1 MKLNTNLI
9 KEVSI
14 FHLQKTSVENLTK
27 MEAISERPILY
38 WNQGYLFSLIESQS
52 ETLQSKIIEGSW
64 FIDSL
69 TFAECP
75 KRIDQSFWNGNYSVE
90 VIDVSNFPN
99 FDELIK
105 LVSEKL
111 K

>member
-27 MEAISERPILY
+27 MEAITERPILY
-38 WNQGYLFSLIESQS
+38 WNQGYLFSLIESQN

-69 TFAECP
+69 TIAECTV
-75 KRIDQSFWNGNYSVE
+75 RVDQAKWNGYSVE

-105 LVSEKL
+105 LVKEKL